1 METVGERVRRYRRLR
16 RLTQDA
22 LAAKADVDRRYLGR
36 IETGDVAE
44 PGVDTVVKIAHA
56 LGVSV
61 RAIANPGWYD
71 DEGER
76 DWLSTPKTSSS
87 VWCAANWTGGTSRPA
102 SERSIPPRH
111 AARARIR
118 VAADTLPLNLGVTG
132 CTTYLAASPSS
143 TSPRK
148 AKASSS

>member
-76 DWLSTPKTSSS
+76 DWLSALRADDRLDDDAKDLIERL
-87 VWCAANWTGGTSRPA
+87 VRRELDRRDEQTG
-102 SERSIPPRH
+102 
-111 AARARIR
+111 
-118 VAADTLPLNLGVTG
+118 
-132 CTTYLAASPSS
+132 
-143 TSPRK
+143 
-148 AKASSS
+148 